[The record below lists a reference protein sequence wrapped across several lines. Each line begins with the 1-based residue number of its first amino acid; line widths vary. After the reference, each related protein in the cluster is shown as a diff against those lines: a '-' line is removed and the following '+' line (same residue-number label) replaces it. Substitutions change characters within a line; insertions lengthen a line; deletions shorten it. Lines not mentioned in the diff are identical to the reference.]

1 MFRFLKRRSSKKR
14 SVLDKQ
20 KVSRK
25 SGREAPSLLWS
36 IAAKALVVVLLLVIV
51 WGLGLRALD
60 SMREFGS
67 YINSLAV
74 LTPVEWRIE
83 VISQAGTPLP
93 EDVRREVYKVASRS
107 LKTGSPTELS
117 QLAKQVEGLG
127 MVDTVKVIRPLAD
140 TVILSAEMRRPAL
153 LVAVGSKTRFMAL
166 DGTVFGDA
174 ADNSGNPSGAHPTV
188 VITGIF
194 DQRTNPGV
202 DASLRVVTTA
212 EERKHL
218 LDALD
223 VWQRS
228 GEAGVD
234 VKQVS
239 FQKFRGYS
247 IALSDDTE
255 ITIGLKPFDYKLKKL
270 RGILDGLKRDGVVA
284 ARIELDYEGKAFI
297 KERKL

>member
-74 LTPVEWRIE
+74 LTPAEWRIE
-83 VISQAGTPLP
+83 VLSQAGTPLP

-127 MVDTVKVIRPLAD
+127 MVDAVRVIRPLAD

-153 LVAVGSKTRFMAL
+153 LVVVGSKTRFMAL

-174 ADNSGNPSGAHPTV
+174 
-188 VITGIF
+188 
-194 DQRTNPGV
+194 
-202 DASLRVVTTA
+202 VVTTA